1 MRPDAW
7 PARPRERG
15 LHNRCGFAHCDR
27 LALVEDAFLTGVH
40 GDKGGM
46 ALVDTAYM
54 EDLLVRLPG
63 QPINKR

>member
-1 MRPDAW
+1 MSAACIIGVGSPIV
-7 PARPRERG
+7 
-15 LHNRCGFAHCDR
+15 DR